1 MIKAVSVAGLQ
12 TEGIPFKK
20 PSVQLDEAAKTISLG
35 NLTWIE
41 CVVDNIVEETPK
53 ILTNLGITMDPSV
66 LLSGYM
72 SSYEDR
78 GDTLGLMLPFVVTGA
93 NKTQSAPLL
102 IFIKKDLIITIHDDY
117 GGKITRLYNY
127 SNTLLRKLPKEPE
140 NWANRQTILLARIM
154 DELIETNFSILRLIV
169 ERTEQL
175 ELDLAGSRQVQ
186 RDLSIEMSDM
196 KTSVLAFLNA
206 VWATYDTVHNLKH
219 GDADMVSDDD
229 GILAKFEVILGRLDR
244 QIQMSENVLQ
254 VVATGINVIQTEVS
268 NKLATLVVWFTV
280 VGTAVL
286 VPNTLATIFTLFPNH
301 EDNFIWMLPA
311 IIVSTILSAFVT
323 YRYTKHWRMK
333 SFGMRKLRKL
343 KRKFR

>member
-20 PSVQLDEAAKTISLG
+20 PSVQLDEAAREISLG

-41 CVVDNIVEETPK
+41 CVVDNILEETPK
-53 ILTNLGITMDPSV
+53 ILANLGVTIDPSV

-186 RDLSIEMSDM
+186 RDLSLELSDM
-196 KTSVLAFLNA
+196 KTSVLTFLNA
-206 VWATYDTVHNLKH
+206 VWATYDTVHNLKY

-268 NKLATLVVWFTV
+268 NKLATLIVWLTV
-280 VGTAVL
+280 AGTAVL
-286 VPNTLATIFTLFPNH
+286 VPNTLATIFSIFPDH
-301 EDNFIWMLPA
+301 EHNFIWMLLT
-311 IIVSTILSAFVT
+311 IIASTIISAFVA
-323 YRYTKHWRMK
+323 YRYTKHWRTK
-333 SFGMRKLRKL
+333 SFSMRKLRKL